1 MTQPAVPRPTAA
13 SSGSRPVRPRPG
25 WFGPAIGLGLV
36 AFTMVTVWDWRFG
49 TGFSL
54 REIFSVIGQDNPVIG
69 AIGDTDFGQLVSARS
84 RRAFVETLRLAVLGT
99 VSGAVIALPLAL
111 VSTRLGAPS
120 RVVMIVARAIANLV
134 RALPDILWALLFVAA
149 VGSGALPGLLALFLF
164 TIAVVTKLTAD
175 TLDGIDI
182 GPIEAASASGA
193 RHAQMLR
200 VAQVPQILPAY
211 ASYVLYAFE
220 LNLRSSAVLGIV
232 GAGGIGER
240 LENFRQ
246 FQQWDRLWA
255 IVVMFIVVVF
265 VVDRLSTLLRRR
277 LV

>member
-1 MTQPAVPRPTAA
+1 MSDTRGGPATATGNVRP
-13 SSGSRPVRPRPG
+13 SRPRG
-25 WFGPAIGLGLV
+25 GLFGPAVTLGVV
-36 AFTMVTVWDWRFG
+36 AFTLATIWDWRYG
-49 TGFSL
+49 TGFSI
-54 REIFSVIGQDNPVIG
+54 REIFSELGRDNPVIN
-69 AIGDTDFGQLVSARS
+69 AISDTDFGQLVSPRS
-84 RRAFVETLRLAVLGT
+84 RKAFVETLRLAVLGT
-99 VSGAVIALPLAL
+99 VSGSIVALPLAL
-111 VSTRLGAPS
+111 VATRIGAPN
-120 RVVMIVARAIANLV
+120 RAVQIVARSIANVV
-134 RALPDILWALLFVAA
+134 RALPDIVWAMVFVAA
-149 VGSGALPGLLALFLF
+149 VGPGPLSGLLALFLF

-175 TLDGIDI
+175 TLDGIDT
-182 GPIEAASASGA
+182 GPIEAAKASGA

-200 VAQVPQILPAY
+200 TAQVPQILPAY

-265 VVDRLSTLLRRR
+265 IVDRLSTLLRRK

>member
-1 MTQPAVPRPTAA
+1 MRATSGEPATATVNVRPT
-13 SSGSRPVRPRPG
+13 RPRLG
-25 WFGPAIGLGLV
+25 WFGPAVTAGLV
-36 AFTMVTVWDWRFG
+36 AFTVVTIWDWNYG
-49 TGFSL
+49 TGFSI
-54 REIFSVIGQDNPVIG
+54 REIFSVIGQKNPVIE
-69 AIGDTDFGQLVSARS
+69 AIGETDFGQLVSPRS
-84 RRAFVETLRLAVLGT
+84 RKKFVETLRLAVLGT
-99 VSGAVIALPLAL
+99 VSGSAVALPLAL
-111 VSTRLGAPS
+111 ISTRIGAPN
-120 RVVMIVARAIANLV
+120 RAARIAARTISNVV
-134 RALPDILWALLFVAA
+134 RALPDIVWAMLFVAA

-175 TLDGIDI
+175 TLDGIDT
-182 GPIEAASASGA
+182 GPVEAAKASGA

-200 VAQVPQILPAY
+200 AAQVPQILPAY

-265 VVDRLSTLLRRR
+265 VVDRLSTLLRRK
-277 LV
+277 LG

>member
-1 MTQPAVPRPTAA
+1 MSDDAVTPAGTT
-13 SSGSRPVRPRPG
+13 SRPARPRRG
-25 WFGPAIGLGLV
+25 FFGPVVVVVLV
-36 AFTMVTVWDWRFG
+36 VFTLLTTWDWRYG
-49 TGFSL
+49 TGFSI
-54 REIFSVIGQDNPVIG
+54 REVFSELSRDNPVIS
-69 AIGDTDFGQLVSARS
+69 AIGDTDFGQLVSPRS

-99 VSGAVIALPLAL
+99 LSGSIVALPLAL
-111 VSTRLGAPS
+111 VSTRVGAPN
-120 RVVMIVARAIANLV
+120 RVVRVAARSISNVV

-175 TLDGIDI
+175 TVDGIDL
-182 GPIEAASASGA
+182 GPVEAANASGA
-193 RHAQMLR
+193 GHAQMLR
-200 VAQVPQILPAY
+200 TAQVPQILPAY

-220 LNLRSSAVLGIV
+220 LNLRSSAVIGIV

-246 FQQWDRLWA
+246 FQQWERLWA
-255 IVVMFIVVVF
+255 IVVMFVIVVF